1 MSSRLS
7 KDILLFALLAGLLL
21 AVPAD
26 AHHGTSLNY
35 VWDQAFVA
43 PAVVTEFRFTQ
54 PHPQIYFD
62 VTDENGDVTNWA
74 CEIGPNIPWMIREG
88 WTRQRSEAAVSP
100 GTKVTVTITPSRS
113 GEPVGIVNKIV
124 NEQGESLLVEFGLN
138 RPQFN
143 ITKVIEAP

>member
-1 MSSRLS
+1 MTRTIVSCAAACV
-7 KDILLFALLAGLLL
+7 ALISAS
-21 AVPAD
+21 VTF

-43 PAVVTEFRFTQ
+43 PAVVTEFRFRQ

-74 CEIGPNIPWMIREG
+74 CEVGPNIPWMIREG
-88 WTRQRSEAAVSP
+88 WTRQRSEAAVAP
-100 GTKVTVTITPSRS
+100 GTRVTVTITPARS

-138 RPQFN
+138 RPVFK
-143 ITKVIEAP
+143 IVKVIE

>member
-1 MSSRLS
+1 MTRRRAFLV
-7 KDILLFALLAGLLL
+7 AVGGLLAGMYQ
-21 AVPAD
+21 AY

-62 VTDENGDVTNWA
+62 VMDESGDWTNWS

-88 WTRQRSEAAVSP
+88 WTRQRAMAAVAP
-100 GTKVTVTITPSRS
+100 GTKVTVTITPARS
-113 GEPVGIVNKIV
+113 GEPVGIINKIV
-124 NEQGESLLVEFGLN
+124 NEQGESLLVEFGLD
-138 RPQFN
+138 RPQFK
-143 ITKVIEAP
+143 IAKVIEAR

>member
-1 MSSRLS
+1 MTRTIFSCAAMCVSLIGAS
-7 KDILLFALLAGLLL
+7 ATF
-21 AVPAD
+21 

-35 VWDQAFVA
+35 IWDQAFVA
-43 PAVVTEFRFTQ
+43 PAVVTEFRFRQ

-74 CEIGPNIPWMIREG
+74 CEVGPNIPWMIREG
-88 WTRQRSEAAVSP
+88 WTRQRSEAAVAP
-100 GTKVTVTITPSRS
+100 GTRVTVTITPARS

-138 RPQFN
+138 RPVFK
-143 ITKVIEAP
+143 IVKVVE

>member
-1 MSSRLS
+1 MTRTRA
-7 KDILLFALLAGLLL
+7 IFAVAGALAGASL
-21 AVPAD
+21 AY

-88 WTRQRSEAAVSP
+88 WTRQRSEAAVAP
-100 GTKVTVTITPSRS
+100 GTRVTVTITPSRS
-113 GEPVGIVNKIV
+113 GEPVGIINKIV
-124 NEQGESLLVEFGLN
+124 NEQGESLLVEFGLD
-138 RPQFN
+138 RPQFK
-143 ITKVIEAP
+143 IAKVIEAR

>member
-1 MSSRLS
+1 MTR
-7 KDILLFALLAGLLL
+7 KIVVCATVC
-21 AVPAD
+21 AVSAWASVTL

-43 PAVVTEFRFTQ
+43 PAVVTEFRFRQ

-74 CEIGPNIPWMIREG
+74 CEVGPNIPWMIREG
-88 WTRQRSEAAVSP
+88 WTRQRSEAAVAP
-100 GTKVTVTITPSRS
+100 GTRVTVTITPARS

-138 RPQFN
+138 RPVFK
-143 ITKVIEAP
+143 IVKVVE